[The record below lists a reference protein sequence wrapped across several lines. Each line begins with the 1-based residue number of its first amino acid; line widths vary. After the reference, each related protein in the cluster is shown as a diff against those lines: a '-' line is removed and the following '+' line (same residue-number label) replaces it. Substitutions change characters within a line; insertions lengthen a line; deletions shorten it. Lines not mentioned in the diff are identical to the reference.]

1 MTPDLAAELDTL
13 HDECRERAAQF
24 WEKTPL
30 PRNRAELVKLTG
42 ELALEILSQPP
53 QVGAAFRKRSRMSA
67 EDRKVTL
74 EFISRVLALVI
85 DSRKEALLAAQCA
98 DFTLGTMVQGSVTQQ
113 DIANQHGLGK
123 AAVSK
128 RCRLM
133 CDELGVPPSA
143 AMRTQEACENYA
155 IRQQGKRTVVERS
168 PWRFAEI
175 FSTSMQKA
183 AAA

>member
-13 HDECRERAAQF
+13 DDECRERAKEF
-24 WEKTPL
+24 WAKTPL
-30 PRNRAELVKLTG
+30 PRNRVELVKLTG
-42 ELALEILSQPP
+42 KLALEISSLPP
-53 QVGAAFRKRSRMSA
+53 RSSVSFRQGNRMTV

-74 EFISRVLALVI
+74 EFISRVLAIVI
-85 DSRKEALLAAQCA
+85 DSGKDALLTAQCA

-143 AMRTQEACENYA
+143 AMRTEEACENYS
-155 IRQQGKRTVVERS
+155 IRQQGKRTVVERAR
-168 PWRFAEI
+168 WRFAEV
-175 FSTSMQKA
+175 FSTAMGKA
-183 AAA
+183 AA